1 MIFFETAGQARGFL
15 LLLAAGLLAGAA
27 YDLLGLAGRLLPRWA
42 RPLMDGLWCLLAAA
56 DCTLALALG
65 GERRVRL
72 YALLGLAC
80 GWLLYAWGVR
90 AALRGLARLPGR
102 LRKTEPK

>member
-15 LLLAAGLLAGAA
+15 LLMAAGLLAGAA

-42 RPLMDGLWCLLAAA
+42 RPQMDGLWCLLAAA
-56 DCTLALALG
+56 ACALALALG
-65 GERRVRL
+65 GEARLRL

-80 GWLLYAWGVR
+80 GGLLHALGLR
-90 AALRGLARLPGR
+90 ALLRAFGGMLRRAFS
-102 LRKTEPK
+102 RKTP